1 MQHIQPDN
9 VLNVIMRSLEYRQRV
24 FANLH
29 RASPYEL
36 GRQIASKTEYD
47 ASYSPET
54 VYWDKRHDL
63 DATLGETDQW
73 TQQLESNM
81 KWWQDTEPPDWAT
94 ECIVDNTECMGEGIQ
109 GIERTESATG
119 EAAEAEECTGD
130 VEGIDAWATG
140 EAAEAEECMGDVVA
154 DYMQSGEDLKGAAMG
169 HQVCSETKRGV
180 RWLTFPEYVEW
191 QRTLGMPDCELTKG
205 WVALKETGHPRR
217 VDPSCAERRIQT
229 LIRIKIDTVVQ
240 GTPKSELSS
249 SQRRLCTDDIL

>member
-9 VLNVIMRSLEYRQRV
+9 VLNVIMSVLEYRQRV

-94 ECIVDNTECMGEGIQ
+94 ECIVDNTECMGEGIE
-109 GIERTESATG
+109 GMEG
-119 EAAEAEECTGD
+119 EATEAEATEAEEY
-130 VEGIDAWATG
+130 V
-140 EAAEAEECMGDVVA
+140 GDVVA

-249 SQRRLCTDDIL
+249 SF

>member
-9 VLNVIMRSLEYRQRV
+9 VLNVIMSVLEYRQRV

-94 ECIVDNTECMGEGIQ
+94 ECIVDNTECMGEGIE
-109 GIERTESATG
+109 GMEG
-119 EAAEAEECTGD
+119 EATEAEATEAEEY
-130 VEGIDAWATG
+130 V
-140 EAAEAEECMGDVVA
+140 GDVVA

-249 SQRRLCTDDIL
+249 SC

>member
-1 MQHIQPDN
+1 M
-9 VLNVIMRSLEYRQRV
+9 

-94 ECIVDNTECMGEGIQ
+94 ECIVDNTECMGEGIE
-109 GIERTESATG
+109 GMEG
-119 EAAEAEECTGD
+119 EATEAEATEAEEY
-130 VEGIDAWATG
+130 V
-140 EAAEAEECMGDVVA
+140 GDVVA

-249 SQRRLCTDDIL
+249 SF

>member
-94 ECIVDNTECMGEGIQ
+94 ECIVDNTECMGEGIE
-109 GIERTESATG
+109 GMEG
-119 EAAEAEECTGD
+119 EATEAEATEAEEY
-130 VEGIDAWATG
+130 V
-140 EAAEAEECMGDVVA
+140 GDVVA

-249 SQRRLCTDDIL
+249 SF

>member
-9 VLNVIMRSLEYRQRV
+9 VLNVIMSVLEYRQRV

-94 ECIVDNTECMGEGIQ
+94 ECIVDNTECMGEGIE
-109 GIERTESATG
+109 GMKG
-119 EAAEAEECTGD
+119 EATEPEATEAEEY
-130 VEGIDAWATG
+130 V
-140 EAAEAEECMGDVVA
+140 GDVVA

-229 LIRIKIDTVVQ
+229 LIRIKIDTPVQ

-249 SQRRLCTDDIL
+249 SC

>member
-94 ECIVDNTECMGEGIQ
+94 ECIVDNTECMGEGIE
-109 GIERTESATG
+109 GMEG
-119 EAAEAEECTGD
+119 EATEAEATEAEEY
-130 VEGIDAWATG
+130 V
-140 EAAEAEECMGDVVA
+140 GDVVA

-249 SQRRLCTDDIL
+249 SQRRLCTDDML